1 MLIIV
6 IAIFITLIVIINS
19 YKKIDNSVIKE
30 QDIMKTAIPAI
41 IALGCVMLR
50 ASYFALPDEGMVSQ
64 EYLNYR
70 KFLLWAFILLMGY
83 IIRFGIFSVVYIFR
97 DRA

>member
-19 YKKIDNSVIKE
+19 YKKIDNSVIKK
-30 QDIMKTAIPAI
+30 QDIVKTALPAI
-41 IALGCVMLR
+41 VALGCLMLR
-50 ASYFALPDEGMVSQ
+50 ASYFALPDEGMVSL

-70 KFLLWAFILLMGY
+70 KFLLWGFILLMGY
-83 IIRFGIFSVVYIFR
+83 FVRLGIFGVVYIFR
-97 DRA
+97 DRT